1 MGANIIGIRNKK
13 ERYTTHSS
21 VPIYP
26 IQVDDRKA
34 SDGSI
39 LDAERTGEKVARYTK
54 IAPPKRTHMTDD
66 HGRTRVAPY
75 FSQTAE

>member
-26 IQVDDRKA
+26 IQFDDRKA

-39 LDAERTGEKVARYTK
+39 LDAERTGEKVARYTRA
-54 IAPPKRTHMTDD
+54 APPNKTHITVD
-66 HGRTRVAPY
+66 HGRTKAAPSS
-75 FSQTAE
+75 SQMAE